1 MFHRS
6 ISLPAPFHCL
16 NVFALV
22 EPVAET
28 ETEVR
33 FAHRLYLINAHAEGG
48 KVLLCQVEGKT
59 VAKHLLTPEATPVQ
73 GGA

>member
-1 MFHRS
+1 MFHTE
-6 ISLPAPFHCL
+6 ISLPAPFYKVAL
-16 NVFALV
+16 FALV

-33 FAHRLYLINAHAEGG
+33 FAHRLYLVNAHAEGG
-48 KVLLCQVEGKT
+48 RVLLCQVEGKA
-59 VAKHLLTPEATPVQ
+59 VAKHLLTSEATPVQ